1 MKGIVLAGGTG
12 SRLWPITLHVSK
24 QLLPIYDKPLIYYPI
39 STLMLSG
46 IREILVIVRPEEQE
60 MFSKLLGDGANWG
73 ISIEYA
79 TQESPNGLAESLI
92 IGEDF
97 LKGDEV
103 CLILGDNIFY
113 GPGLG
118 KQLSSIRD
126 VVGAHIFGY
135 RVSNPQDYGVAVI
148 DSKGQVSEIIEK
160 PKELVSNFAIPGIY
174 FYSNI
179 ACAIAKQLTPSGRG
193 ELEITDLNNYFISK
207 DTLNYTELGRGTF
220 WMDTG
225 SFDHLV
231 SASYFVSIVQNRQG
245 LRVGS
250 PEEVAHTNGW
260 INDHQFQQLVQKYS
274 KSGYLN
280 QY

>member
-1 MKGIVLAGGTG
+1 
-12 SRLWPITLHVSK
+12 
-24 QLLPIYDKPLIYYPI
+24 
-39 STLMLSG
+39 
-46 IREILVIVRPEEQE
+46 
-60 MFSKLLGDGANWG
+60 
-73 ISIEYA
+73 
-79 TQESPNGLAESLI
+79 
-92 IGEDF
+92 
-97 LKGDEV
+97 V

-148 DSKGQVSEIIEK
+148 NAQGHVTKIIEK
-160 PKELVSNFAIPGIY
+160 PKEFVSNFAIPGVY

-179 ACAIAKQLTPSGRG
+179 ACSIAKQLTPSKRG

-207 DTLNYTELGRGTF
+207 KSLSYTQLGRGTF

-225 SFDHLV
+225 SFDNLA
-231 SASYFVSIVQNRQG
+231 SASSFVAIVQNRQG

-250 PEEVAHTNGW
+250 PEEVAYTNGW
-260 INDHQFQQLVQKYS
+260 IDDHQYHQLVLKFS
-274 KSGYLN
+274 KSEYLN
-280 QY
+280 QI